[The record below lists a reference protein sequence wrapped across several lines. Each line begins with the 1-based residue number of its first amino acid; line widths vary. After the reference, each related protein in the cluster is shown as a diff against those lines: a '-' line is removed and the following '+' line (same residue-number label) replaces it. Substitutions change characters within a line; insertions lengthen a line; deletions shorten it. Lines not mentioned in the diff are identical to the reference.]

1 VELCLLGWLRP
12 NFSATSRRSS
22 CLGGSSAFPTTA
34 VTPPFTFPSID
45 TFAAIREVYRV
56 LFLSPIDA

>member
-1 VELCLLGWLRP
+1 MRMGARVKK
-12 NFSATSRRSS
+12 ARSGILS
-22 CLGGSSAFPTTA
+22 VFPTTA
-34 VTPPFTFPSID
+34 ATPPFTFPSID